1 MIRSPQTARPP
12 ARWAPRPALLSFA
25 LGVFCASCA
34 HQEGPPPAL
43 LSGEVM
49 PSMIPEGREP
59 TEVRPT
65 ARTIGGAALEPA
77 VDSGQRSAAPS
88 SDPMKKEAPRAA
100 PQPPGTPTVPA
111 APRGRVAYAG
121 ARGQIRRQELM
132 SVLDKSPAA
141 FLRRVESEPH
151 IEARRFRGWRIVSFY
166 PGDKR
171 FEDIDLQSGDVVTR
185 INGRGIEQP
194 DSFFVVWQELRAA
207 RELRVELLREGK
219 PHVSRWEIVD

>member
-25 LGVFCASCA
+25 LGVFCANCA

-49 PSMIPEGREP
+49 PSMIPEGREAP
-59 TEVRPT
+59 EVRPT

-77 VDSGQRSAAPS
+77 VDGGQRSAAPS
-88 SDPMKKEAPRAA
+88 SDPMKKEAPRPA
-100 PQPPGTPTVPA
+100 PPPAPPPASA

-151 IEARRFRGWRIVSFY
+151 IEARRFRGWRIVSFFASD
-166 PGDKR
+166 PR
-171 FEDIDLQSGDVVTR
+171 FGDIDLRSGDVVTR
-185 INGRGIEQP
+185 INGRTIEQP
-194 DSFFVVWQELRAA
+194 DHFFVVWQELRAA